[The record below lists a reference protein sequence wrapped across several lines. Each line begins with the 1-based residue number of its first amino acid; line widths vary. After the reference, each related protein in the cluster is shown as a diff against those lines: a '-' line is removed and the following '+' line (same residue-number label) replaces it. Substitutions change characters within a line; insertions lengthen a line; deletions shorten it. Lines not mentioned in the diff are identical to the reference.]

1 MLRQLF
7 EHLTL
12 LFDVKPSVIVYVI
25 FVFMV
30 FFFPTSSSSYLFNG
44 DDVRKEL
51 SVYFFLVPGSILFD
65 YGALAGIAIP
75 IELRLS
81 EIPGGHY
88 GATKSVY
95 VSIIR

>member
-30 FFFPTSSSSYLFNG
+30 FFSTSSSSYLFNG

-65 YGALAGIAIP
+65 YGALAGIAIS

>member
-30 FFFPTSSSSYLFNG
+30 FFSTSSSSYLFNG

-65 YGALAGIAIP
+65 YGALAGLAIP

-81 EIPGGHY
+81 EISGGHY